1 MPPRQYSSS
10 SPHRVVVVVFVDML
24 KLLNVQLAAAA
35 WALSSQVIK
44 MKWCDIKDQNSK
56 SELGLL
62 DGIWVNYFLS
72 WNFYLLLGALT
83 IATLALC
90 ILICFSMLNHVLG
103 ST

>member
-10 SPHRVVVVVFVDML
+10 SPHRVVVVVFVDM
-24 KLLNVQLAAAA
+24 LNVQLAAAA

-62 DGIWVNYFLS
+62 DGIWVNYFL
-72 WNFYLLLGALT
+72 YVLKLLST
-83 IATLALC
+83 IRGTNNSNSSIMYTNLL
-90 ILICFSMLNHVLG
+90 
-103 ST
+103 

>member
-72 WNFYLLLGALT
+72 WNFYLLLGALK
-83 IATLALC
+83 IVTLA
-90 ILICFSMLNHVLG
+90 I
-103 ST
+103 